1 MRAGQ
6 NNGRIASNWAG
17 IRRSFHRTEECLG
30 VYLKFVVSMIL
41 SFLPMCYIYYS
52 NTTLSLSL
60 GSQVLG
66 RRSHMLLLGPS
77 AMLVCAMSSGL
88 PSSSVADMGVLLTS
102 PLDQSQLAPKLVLA
116 KSVAEVALG
125 PPMLTAMAVS
135 WSTVSVLEGKQ

>member
-52 NTTLSLSL
+52 NTTLSLSRQP
-60 GSQVLG
+60 GT
-66 RRSHMLLLGPS
+66 GPTL
-77 AMLVCAMSSGL
+77 AHA
-88 PSSSVADMGVLLTS
+88 PSWPICDVGVR
-102 PLDQSQLAPKLVLA
+102 DVFRI
-116 KSVAEVALG
+116 
-125 PPMLTAMAVS
+125 AV
-135 WSTVSVLEGKQ
+135 VFRC